1 MNRKLCIKIALLWIW
16 TAFFAPLN
24 VAAEP
29 VRSSEYLVKAT
40 YLYNFA
46 RFTEWPSEMFDRP
59 DAPVIICILG
69 KAPFGDAFRIIKDKV
84 VRGRPLLIRQCQ
96 DIRKIKECHIL
107 FITSSEEANLAK
119 ILSSIKGLPSLTV
132 SDMEGF
138 VQRGGIV
145 RLFTAGNKIRFEV
158 NPQAAKRSFLK
169 ISSKLLKLAKIFEE
183 DPAKKGN

>member
-1 MNRKLCIKIALLWIW
+1 VCEKIRVPQEQRVRKHYSRAFSFAVFSRTNSIKGIQ
-16 TAFFAPLN
+16 
-24 VAAEP
+24 
-29 VRSSEYLVKAT
+29 S
-40 YLYNFA
+40 
-46 RFTEWPSEMFDRP
+46 
-59 DAPVIICILG
+59 
-69 KAPFGDAFRIIKDKV
+69 FRNYQIKK
-84 VRGRPLLIRQCQ
+84 
-96 DIRKIKECHIL
+96 CHIL